1 MGIET
6 LRNYIGGEWVASA
19 TERFLEVR
27 NPALDEVIA
36 RVPLSTP
43 EEVDRAVAAA
53 QSAFEPWRRLP
64 VQVRARYLLRLRDL
78 VEQHFDDLAR
88 TIVQEHGKTLEEARG
103 EMQRTLE
110 NIEAAAG
117 MFASLMGYHTPQI
130 ADGIDEECILEPVGV
145 FCCIAPFNF
154 PAMIPSWFFPY
165 ALVAGNTYI
174 VKPSEICPITQTR
187 LFELIQQAG
196 FPPGVINLV
205 HGGKEVVDALLA
217 HPGIAGVSFVGSTPV
232 AKYVYATA
240 TAHGKRAQCHGG
252 AKNALVVMPDADLE
266 RTVPAIL
273 SSAFGSAGQRCLAG
287 SLVIAVGEI
296 HRPLTEALV
305 EGASRIRVGYGL
317 EEGVQMGPVVSRK
330 ALERIHRYIEIG
342 LQEEADLL
350 LDGRGIRVPGY
361 PKGYFIGPTIFDRVE
376 PSMTIACEEIFGPVL
391 GIISVRDLE
400 EALTIINRSSY
411 GNAASLF
418 TRDGKAAREFK
429 LRVRAGNVGIN
440 IGVAAPIAPYPFAG
454 QKNSFFGDLH
464 GQGMDTLYFFTDRKV
479 VITRW
484 F

>member
-1 MGIET
+1 MEPEI
-6 LRNYIGGEWVASA
+6 LRNYIHGEWVASSA
-19 TERFLEVR
+19 DRFLEVR

-53 QSAFEPWRRLP
+53 QAAFETWRHLP
-64 VQVRARYLLRLRDL
+64 VQARARYLLRLRDA
-78 VEQHFDDLAR
+78 VERHFDDLAR

-117 MFASLMGYHTPQI
+117 MFVSLMGYHTPQI
-130 ADGIDEECILEPVGV
+130 AEGIDEECILEPVGV

-187 LFELIQQAG
+187 LFELIDQVG
-196 FPPGVINLV
+196 FPPGVINMV

-240 TAHGKRAQCHGG
+240 TANGKRAQCHGG
-252 AKNALVVMPDADLE
+252 AKNALVVMPDADLG
-266 RTVPAIL
+266 RAVPAIL

-287 SLVIAVGEI
+287 SLLIAVGEI
-296 HRPLTEALV
+296 HRPLTEAVV

-317 EEGVQMGPVVSRK
+317 EEGVQMGPVVSRR

-342 LQEEADLL
+342 VQEEADLL

-361 PKGYFIGPTIFDRVE
+361 PRGYFIGPTIFDGVE
-376 PSMTIACEEIFGPVL
+376 PGMTISCEEIFGPVL
-391 GIISVRDLE
+391 GILRARDLE
-400 EALTIINRSSY
+400 EALAIINGLPY
-411 GNAASLF
+411 GNAASIF
-418 TRDGKAAREFK
+418 TRDGGVAREFK
-429 LRVRAGNVGIN
+429 RRVRAGNVGIN

-454 QKNSFFGDLH
+454 QKSSFFGDLH

>member
-1 MGIET
+1 MGIEV
-6 LRNYIGGEWVASA
+6 LRNYIGGQWVASA
-19 TERFLEVR
+19 TDTYLEVR
-27 NPALDEVIA
+27 NPALDAVIA
-36 RVPLSTP
+36 RVPLSTV
-43 EEVDRAVAAA
+43 EEVNRAVTAARE
-53 QSAFEPWRRLP
+53 AFESWRRLP
-64 VQVRARYLLRLRDL
+64 IPVRARYLLRLRDQ
-78 VEQHFDDLAR
+78 VERRFEDLAR

-117 MFASLMGYHTPQI
+117 MFTALMGYHTPQV

-187 LFELIQQAG
+187 LFELIHEVG
-196 FPPGVINLV
+196 FPPGVINMV
-205 HGGKEVVDALLA
+205 HGGKEVVDALLT
-217 HPGIAGVSFVGSTPV
+217 HPDVAGVSFVGSTPV

-240 TAHGKRAQCHGG
+240 AAHGKRAQCHGG

-287 SLVIAVGEI
+287 SLVMAVGEI
-296 HRPLTEALV
+296 HEPLRRALV

-317 EEGVQMGPVVSRK
+317 DEGVQMGPVVSRK
-330 ALERIHRYIEIG
+330 ALERIHRYIELG
-342 LQEEADLL
+342 LREEAELL

-361 PKGYFIGPTIFDRVE
+361 PNGYFIGPTIFDGVQ
-376 PSMTIACEEIFGPVL
+376 PKMTIACEEIFGPVL
-391 GIISVRDLE
+391 GVIRVRDLE
-400 EALTIINRSSY
+400 EALEILNGLPY

-418 TRDGKAAREFK
+418 TRDGRAAREFR

-454 QKNSFFGDLH
+454 QKQSFFGDLH